1 MDKEEMSIINLK
13 LETKEVKSK
22 IIKLSS
28 KLMVIETPYFLFSE
42 YGKVGIKKIW
52 TRNKWKI
59 VLWCLYKVTRI
70 NWFIK
75 KYNKIQR

>member
-42 YGKVGIKKIW
+42 YGKEGIKKIW